1 MGYQPPLT
9 NISEFKKSSMP
20 CLWNFFFGI
29 DLRCLTGRIVG
40 LYKGRLEVYL
50 MVTGLYYDL
59 QVDYATQLWNEFV
72 KSVGNTNAVDSI
84 SYARYWS
91 IILRFAYEKEGIAVL
106 ENEETAEFSLFRFP
120 KIVEDDDE
128 IFPNVA
134 RIHDAML

>member
-1 MGYQPPLT
+1 
-9 NISEFKKSSMP
+9 
-20 CLWNFFFGI
+20 
-29 DLRCLTGRIVG
+29 
-40 LYKGRLEVYL
+40 

-106 ENEETAEFSLFRFP
+106 ENEETAEFSLFR
-120 KIVEDDDE
+120 
-128 IFPNVA
+128 
-134 RIHDAML
+134 L